1 MPSASHRPRRS
12 VLYVPA
18 SNERALA
25 KIASLACDAVILDL
39 EDAVAPA
46 EKAAAREKLSAFMKQ
61 RPAGGPEIVIRINP
75 IASEWGADDL
85 LLAVRLEADGILL
98 PKIDTP
104 RDILEAGDV
113 LDDNFAADAIRL
125 WAMIETPKAILN
137 LGAMAELGRDPASR
151 LAGFVAGSNDLA
163 RETGIKVAPDRRYL
177 IPLLVHMVVAARAGG
192 LVALDGV
199 VNAFRDAE
207 RFALECEEAAS
218 MGFDGKTLI
227 HPDQIGPAN
236 KAFAPG
242 AEAIAEARAIV
253 SAFARA
259 ENAGKGAIAI
269 DGRMVERLHLTQAEA
284 LLAKAAMIE
293 GRKT

>member
-1 MPSASHRPRRS
+1 MPPASHRPRRS

-25 KIASLACDAVILDL
+25 KISSLGCDAVILDL

-46 EKAAAREKLSAFMKQ
+46 EKVAARERLSAFMKQ
-61 RPAGGPEIVIRINP
+61 RTAGGPEMIIRINP
-75 IASEWGADDL
+75 VASEWGADDL
-85 LLAVRLEADGILL
+85 LLAGALAPDGILL
-98 PKIDTP
+98 PKVDAP

-113 LDDNFAADAIRL
+113 LDDNFAEDTTKL

-137 LGAMAELGRDPASR
+137 LGAIAELGRDPASR
-151 LAGFVAGSNDLA
+151 LACFVAGANDLA
-163 RETGIKVAPDRRYL
+163 KESGIKLVPDRRYL
-177 IPLLVHMVVAARAGG
+177 MPLLLQMVVAARAGG

-199 VNAFRDAE
+199 VNAFKDAE
-207 RFALECEEAAS
+207 RFARECEEAAA

-227 HPDQIGPAN
+227 HPDQIEPAN
-236 KAFAPG
+236 KAFAPD

-253 SAFARA
+253 AAFALA
-259 ENAGKGAIAI
+259 ENADKGALAI

-284 LLAKAAMIE
+284 LLAKAAMI
-293 GRKT
+293 GAPKT